1 MYIGWKEKVF
11 VFQSLVPLRTPPVKR
26 LILRPLKHG
35 APVGPVL
42 WDAPAVAPKI
52 LRPVG
57 RRERLAALAE
67 FHNGV
72 ALVSSGQ
79 VRGIRKTLVISGQ
92 ALPPHMVERA
102 NPRRMD
108 LRVAARHPAVRRLY
122 VPLMILLAAFLC
134 RQLPTGEIAAETM
147 RWRLICR
154 AGARLD
160 TGGGPVDQSRR
171 ASSAQR
177 EATATARMC
186 VTIAS

>member
-11 VFQSLVPLRTPPVKR
+11 VFQSFVPLRTPPVKR

-79 VRGIRKTLVISGQ
+79 VRGIRNARDLLSG
-92 ALPPHMVERA
+92 P
-102 NPRRMD
+102 
-108 LRVAARHPAVRRLY
+108 AASYGRT
-122 VPLMILLAAFLC
+122 C
-134 RQLPTGEIAAETM
+134 
-147 RWRLICR
+147 
-154 AGARLD
+154 
-160 TGGGPVDQSRR
+160 
-171 ASSAQR
+171 
-177 EATATARMC
+177 
-186 VTIAS
+186 